1 MKVSRFIFNMFGIN
15 TYLLWDP
22 VSNQAL
28 IVDPGMID
36 TAEQQ
41 TLDRFIAKH
50 DLTVTHLVNTHMH
63 LDHIFG
69 NQYVTNRYGVK
80 VEAHPDDEFL
90 GLTLTE
96 QSKRFHIPVET
107 VDHGADVHLKDG
119 DIIRLGLEE
128 IHIIAVPGHS
138 PGSIAL
144 YAPDA
149 GFVIT
154 GDALFRGDIG
164 RTDLPG
170 GNHTQL
176 VNSIRTRLLTLPP
189 DTLVLPGHGDIST
202 IGQEATSNPYVN

>member
-36 TAEQQ
+36 TPEQQ
-41 TLDRFIAKH
+41 TLDRFIAKR
-50 DLTVTHLVNTHMH
+50 DLIVTHLVNTHMH

>member
-144 YAPDA
+144 YAPDS

-170 GNHTQL
+170 GNHDQL
-176 VNSIRTRLLTLPP
+176 VDSIRTRLLTLPP

>member
-22 VSNQAL
+22 VSNQAM

-41 TLDRFIAKH
+41 TLDRFIAKR
-50 DLTVTHLVNTHMH
+50 DLIVTHLVNTHMH